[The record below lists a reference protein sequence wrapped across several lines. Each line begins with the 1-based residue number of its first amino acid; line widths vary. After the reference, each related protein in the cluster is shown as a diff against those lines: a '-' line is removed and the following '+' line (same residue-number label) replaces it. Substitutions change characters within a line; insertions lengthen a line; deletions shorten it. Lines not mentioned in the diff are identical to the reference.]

1 MEMQERN
8 KYNKS
13 ERLAAMPHG
22 AELDEVADIC
32 GLDPKQI
39 LDFSANIFAPG
50 FTPAIQKSMDISA
63 AQVYPQPYAD
73 SLRCE
78 LAQRRMLKKEQ
89 ILPGNGGADLIY
101 RLAAFLRTCPNFPL
115 RSEVLLLA
123 PGFSEYAKALKAYGL
138 GVKEYQLKAELDFQV
153 DEGILSALDQS
164 TLAVWLCQPQNPTG
178 QLMEAHILEKIR
190 AACAEAGIYL
200 IQDECFLSFLPA
212 EEAKAYSLSPDLK
225 PREFVLK
232 SFTKLY
238 GMPGLRLGWLEAGST
253 ENLEILRAQTPSWQ
267 VSGPALTAG
276 LAALATP
283 EHELDRWRSQIRAER
298 EKLSRALTDFGATQI
313 TGKANFLFFRHKLED
328 LQIRLLEDP
337 EGPILI
343 RNCAGYA
350 GLETG
355 YYRIAVLEP
364 EKNAQ
369 LIRALERLAGSETT
383 ELCPPQTG
391 SDPKPISLALS
402 QCSAAFVEE
411 QPAANREERLQK
423 LKENIRQQGPL
434 SLMVLGCSS
443 SVGKSVIAVGLCR
456 LFARLGL
463 RVMPF
468 KSQNMAE
475 YVEQADGRRFAVAQ
489 MQMAEAACQDYLAE
503 MNPVLLCPRTER
515 GSDVYLLGNYWQS
528 PSAGQYY
535 KIKHQLWPEVEKA
548 YRTLERQADIIIIEG
563 AGSPAEINLQ
573 KDDFV
578 NLGLARR
585 LDLPCI
591 LVGDIDR
598 GGVFAAL
605 YGTLALTGEVGQ
617 KQIRALLI
625 NKFRGDPKILL
636 PGLEQFETLARKPI
650 LGVMPRFPHLTLERE
665 DTMSD
670 DQSVYS
676 REEREVA
683 YELLADALAENLD
696 LEQLSKIILRQD

>member
-1 MEMQERN
+1 MGTQAKTDLTKAEL
-8 KYNKS
+8 
-13 ERLAAMPHG
+13 LAAMPHG
-22 AELDEVADIC
+22 ADRQKVADIC
-32 GLDPKQI
+32 GLDPDQI

-50 FTPAIQKSMDISA
+50 FTPAIEKSVNSA
-63 AQVYPQPYAD
+63 AAKIYPEPYAD
-73 SLRCE
+73 SLRQE
-78 LAQRRMLKKEQ
+78 LAKKRKLRPEQ
-89 ILPGNGGADLIY
+89 ILLGNGGADLIY
-101 RLAAFLRTCPNFPL
+101 RLAGFLRTCPNFPL
-115 RSEVLLLA
+115 RSEVLVLA
-123 PGFSEYAKALKAYGL
+123 PGFSEYAKALRAYGL
-138 GVKEYQLKAELDFQV
+138 GIKEYPLKADLDFRV
-153 DEGILSALDQS
+153 DEEILAYLDQS

-178 QLMEAHILEKIR
+178 QLLDSELLAKLRR
-190 AACAEAGIYL
+190 ACSENGIYL
-200 IQDECFLSFLPA
+200 IQDECFLDFLSPA
-212 EEAKAYSLSPDLK
+212 ESEACSLSPGLK
-225 PREFVLK
+225 PQEFVLK

-238 GMPGLRLGWLEAGST
+238 GMPGLRLGWLEAGSVET
-253 ENLEILRAQTPSWQ
+253 LELLRAQTPTWQ
-267 VSGPALTAG
+267 VSGPALAAG
-276 LAALATP
+276 LAALLTP
-283 EHELDRWRSQIRAER
+283 HEELEQWRSQIDEERA
-298 EKLSRALTDFGATQI
+298 KLSRALTAFGASQI

-328 LQIRLLEDP
+328 LQVRLLQDTERP
-337 EGPILI
+337 VLI

-350 GLETG
+350 GLSAG

-364 EKNAQ
+364 EENSL
-369 LIRALERLAGSETT
+369 LIRALERLAKTRQSEPAQPETKAKF
-383 ELCPPQTG
+383 QIVG
-391 SDPKPISLALS
+391 VNALERAS
-402 QCSAAFVEE
+402 VLVEE
-411 QPAANREERLQK
+411 QKPVSTETRLRK
-423 LKENIRQQGPL
+423 LQESLRGQGPL

-456 LFARLGL
+456 LFARLGF

-489 MQMAEAACQDYLAE
+489 MQMAEAACQDYIPE
-503 MNPVLLCPRTER
+503 MNPVLLCPKTER

-535 KIKHQLWPEVEKA
+535 KIKHQLWSEVEKA
-548 YRTLERQADIIIIEG
+548 YLELESRADIIIIEG

-605 YGTLALTGEVGQ
+605 YGTLALTGELGQ
-617 KQIRALLI
+617 EQIRAMLI
-625 NKFRGDPKILL
+625 NKFRGDPKILA
-636 PGLEQFETLARKPI
+636 PGLVQFETLARKPL

-670 DQSVYS
+670 DTSSYS
-676 REEREVA
+676 REERETA
-683 YELLADALAENLD
+683 YDLLADGLAEHLD
-696 LEQLSKIILRQD
+696 LELLSKIILRQD